1 MKSSMVRNIVFTLGV
16 LNASFTY
23 AESIETVFDDAALY
37 TVKFRTTTRHPY
49 VNDTH
54 GTITGAGFL
63 INKDKGWV
71 LTNRHVVAEAPSSVN
86 VRFKGGDYFAAE
98 KFYLDPQ
105 LDLALVRIPLESIPQ
120 NATEARLGCNEKPE
134 MGNPVVVFGH
144 PAGLNFTGTRGIISG
159 TTFVSGNESL
169 QTDAPLN
176 SGNSGGPLISLNSGK
191 VVGVS
196 QAKINRND
204 TEGLNLTVS
213 IDHVCKIV
221 SLIEAGRDPSP
232 PSFPIIFVAHDSD
245 KPRLVVA
252 RSYYT
257 DKSLLEFGDIIKRV
271 SGSTKQIS
279 NIDHLMYQLR
289 GVEESAA
296 LVIERDGEEM
306 IVTLPFIPQPKL
318 LEQTGLALS
327 GMTLSNFNPI
337 DRGEGGYEDAVYV
350 AHVAKGSEA
359 YNAWFEDSDLIYS
372 IQGKRVF
379 STDDVHQVLNSF
391 NNTEEEVKVLVRVYS
406 DDPHTVFSYHELTLA
421 VNDLQVLKH

>member
-1 MKSSMVRNIVFTLGV
+1 MVLSMIRKSAFILGV
-16 LNASFTY
+16 LSSTFAW
-23 AESIETVFDDAALY
+23 AGSIEAVFDDAALY
-37 TVKFRTTTRHPY
+37 TVKIETTTRHPY

-54 GTITGAGFL
+54 GTTFGAGFL

-86 VRFKGGDYFAAE
+86 VRFKGGDYFAGE

-105 LDLALVRIPLESIPQ
+105 VDLALVRIPAESIPE
-120 NATEARLGCNEKPE
+120 NASEAKLGCNEKPE
-134 MGNPVVVFGH
+134 MGNAVVIFGH

-159 TTFVSGNESL
+159 TTFVGGNESL

-176 SGNSGGPLISLNSGK
+176 GGNSGGPLISLNSGK

-232 PSFPIIFVAHDSD
+232 PSFPIVFIAHDSD

-252 RSYYT
+252 RSYYA
-257 DKSLLEFGDIIKRV
+257 DRSLLEFGDIIKHV
-271 SGSTKQIS
+271 SGSDEPIT
-279 NIDHLMYQLR
+279 NIDHLKYQLR
-289 GVEESAA
+289 GVEKSAD
-296 LVIERDGEEM
+296 LVIERNGNEM
-306 IVTLPFIPQPKL
+306 VVTLPFTPQQKM
-318 LEQTGLALS
+318 LEQTGLAVS

-337 DRGEGGYEDAVYV
+337 DSGEGGYEDTVYV
-350 AHVAKGSEA
+350 AHVTEGSDA
-359 YNAWFEDSDLIYS
+359 YNAWFESSDLVYS
-372 IQGKRVF
+372 VNGKRVF
-379 STDDVHQVLNSF
+379 STDDVYRELESL
-391 NNTEEEVKVLVRVYS
+391 NNTEEDVKIVVRVFS
-406 DDPHTVFSYHELTLA
+406 DEPDTVFSYHELTLA
-421 VNDLQVLKH
+421 VNNLQVLKH

>member
-1 MKSSMVRNIVFTLGV
+1 MLRNIVFTLGV
-16 LNASFTY
+16 LNASLSY
-23 AESIETVFDDAALY
+23 AESIETVFDNAALY
-37 TVKFRTTTRHPY
+37 TVKIETTTRHPY

-63 INKDKGWV
+63 INKAKGWV

-105 LDLALVRIPLESIPQ
+105 LDLALVRIPVESIPQ
-120 NATEARLGCNEKPE
+120 HTTEAKLGCNEKPE

-176 SGNSGGPLISLNSGK
+176 SGNSGGPLISLKSGK

-213 IDHVCKIV
+213 IEHVCKIV
-221 SLIEAGRDPSP
+221 SLIEAGKDPSP
-232 PSFPIIFVAHDSD
+232 PSFPIVFISHDAD

-252 RSYYT
+252 RSYYP
-257 DKSLLEFGDIIKRV
+257 DKSLLKFGDIIKRV
-271 SGSTKQIS
+271 KGSDEKIT
-279 NIDHLMYQLR
+279 NIDHLKYQLR
-289 GVEESAA
+289 GVDEPAE
-296 LVIERDGEEM
+296 LVIERNGQEM
-306 IVTLPFIPQPKL
+306 IVTLPFTPQPKML
-318 LEQTGLALS
+318 KQTGLALS

-350 AHVAKGSEA
+350 AHVAEGSEA

-372 IQGKRVF
+372 IQGTRVF
-379 STDDVHQVLNSF
+379 STDDVFQVLKSF
-391 NNTEEEVKVLVRVYS
+391 NNTEKEIKVLVRVYS
-406 DDPHTVFSYHELTLA
+406 SDPHTVFKYHELTLA

>member
-1 MKSSMVRNIVFTLGV
+1 MVRSFVFTLLV
-16 LNASFTY
+16 LNASITY
-23 AESIETVFDDAALY
+23 AASIETVFDDAALY
-37 TVKFRTTTRHPY
+37 TVKIETTTRHPY
-49 VNDTH
+49 INDTH

-63 INKDKGWV
+63 INKAKGWV
-71 LTNRHVVAEAPSSVN
+71 LTNRHVAAEAPSSVN

-105 LDLALVRIPLESIPQ
+105 IDLALVRIPGEAIPQ

-159 TTFVSGNESL
+159 TTFVGGNESL

-176 SGNSGGPLISLNSGK
+176 SGNSGGPLISLKSGK

-196 QAKINRND
+196 QAKISRND

-221 SLIEAGRDPSP
+221 SLIEADRDPSP
-232 PSFPIIFVAHDSD
+232 PSFPIVFIAHDSD
-245 KPRLVVA
+245 RPRLVVA
-252 RSYYT
+252 RSYYA

-271 SGSTKQIS
+271 SGTTEQIT

-289 GVEESAA
+289 GVKEAA
-296 LVIERDGEEM
+296 DLVIERNGEKM
-306 IVTLPFIPQPKL
+306 IVTLPFTPQPKM

-350 AHVAKGSEA
+350 AHVAQGLEA

-379 STDDVHQVLNSF
+379 STDEVHQLMGRPLRDFAPQSITMHN
-391 NNTEEEVKVLVRVYS
+391 
-406 DDPHTVFSYHELTLA
+406 
-421 VNDLQVLKH
+421 